1 MSLSILPHLSAL
13 VNSEKLLTQAARRP
27 HIKNR
32 PRAGLPGAGQNTA
45 GGQRIRSAD
54 YVIPYHGIIGKRVL
68 SKNIISARVTK
79 YITSICSINPPKYS
93 ELMHIA
99 TLYAFCSSFK
109 KLFQNQLCPRRPDRK
124 TKSPSAKADGLWWG
138 RVDSNHR
145 RHCQQIYSLSPLAT
159 REHPRVRFTQRGA
172 GGRTRTPDLLITNQL
187 LYRLSYTSAIPA
199 TAIIAKQQPFVN
211 KNFRPAP
218 IFFIQAT
225 VPALSSYFS

>member
-1 MSLSILPHLSAL
+1 MYKIVPAERQGCPKGTIIKSRCKPSKNSLQRSFLAPPAGFEPVACRLGGDRSIQLSYGGLYKKYSIFWSSRIRTNCRLGGGPSILVRYGGMSLSILPHLSAL

-79 YITSICSINPPKYS
+79 YITYICSINPPKYS

-109 KLFQNQLCPRRPDRK
+109 KTLPK
-124 TKSPSAKADGLWWG
+124 
-138 RVDSNHR
+138 
-145 RHCQQIYSLSPLAT
+145 
-159 REHPRVRFTQRGA
+159 
-172 GGRTRTPDLLITNQL
+172 
-187 LYRLSYTSAIPA
+187 
-199 TAIIAKQQPFVN
+199 
-211 KNFRPAP
+211 
-218 IFFIQAT
+218 
-225 VPALSSYFS
+225 PALSPPPGPESELSN

>member
-1 MSLSILPHLSAL
+1 MNTKNAASISLAAFVVGTPGATRTHYIPLRRRTLYPGEVRGHEPKYFTPFVRACQLR
-13 VNSEKLLTQAARRP
+13 KLLTQAARRP

-79 YITSICSINPPKYS
+79 YITYICSINPPKYS

-109 KLFQNQLCPRRPDRK
+109 KTLPK
-124 TKSPSAKADGLWWG
+124 
-138 RVDSNHR
+138 
-145 RHCQQIYSLSPLAT
+145 
-159 REHPRVRFTQRGA
+159 
-172 GGRTRTPDLLITNQL
+172 
-187 LYRLSYTSAIPA
+187 
-199 TAIIAKQQPFVN
+199 
-211 KNFRPAP
+211 
-218 IFFIQAT
+218 
-225 VPALSSYFS
+225 PALSPPPGPENKKPVC